1 MTYDLLIDLEY
12 PERSNNIIVK
22 RNDNNSRIFKF
33 RVTEGGKPFD
43 MSKVTIASLR
53 ATRPDHT
60 FVFADVDI
68 DGDVLTYRMSENLCN
83 VTGKVTCEV
92 SLYTENQEEISSF
105 EFYILVENLLFD
117 ENDFLSQNDLSGF
130 KSYLSRAQLAA
141 ASAEGVMNA
150 FVIGS
155 ASVDQILAQFKDEY
169 ELYQEYLEGLEKKVQ
184 SGYFNG
190 ERGPQGENGKDAVLL
205 EGYGIVGFE
214 IKNGHL
220 LLHYVGEEA
229 PDFELDERGHLIYK
243 F

>member
-22 RNDNNSRIFKF
+22 RNDNNSRVFVM

-53 ATRPDHT
+53 ATRPDKT
-60 FVFADVDI
+60 IVFADVDI
-68 DGDVLTYRMSENLCN
+68 VDNTLVYRMSDNLCN

-92 SLYTENQEEISSF
+92 SLYTENQEEITSF

-141 ASAEGVMNA
+141 ASAEGVRDA
-150 FVIGS
+150 FIIGT
-155 ASVDQILAQFKDEY
+155 ASVDAILQKFRTEL
-169 ELYQEYLEGLEKKVQ
+169 ELYEEYLDGLEAKVK

-190 ERGPQGENGKDAVLL
+190 ERGMQGENGKDAVIA
-205 EGYGIVGFE
+205 EGVGIIGFDVV
-214 IKNGHL
+214 NGHL
-220 LLHYVGEEA
+220 MCHYVTEE
-229 PDFELDERGHLIYK
+229 PPGFVMDEVGHLIYE